1 MTDIGLTREKNEDR
15 YRTEITQDGVLL
27 VVCDGMGGHAGGE
40 TASEIAVNSI
50 VSFWQ
55 SARYGHTR
63 QALDEC
69 LRYANSQILEYAG
82 QNPQLSG
89 MGTTACICLI
99 KNNGETWYAHIG
111 DSRIYHYKSS
121 QDKLL
126 RLTKD
131 HSMVQGM
138 VDNGLISQEEAEHHP
153 DRNRILKTLGVQED
167 VNPEVCTQP
176 LMLEKNDIILLC
188 SDGLSGM
195 VDDHHI
201 QQILKN
207 ESELSKKGMD
217 LIDMAKKNGG
227 DDNITL
233 QLFRW
238 SEDSNIKSEGA
249 KFKEEKGWSGRA
261 LRSIGSLF

>member
-1 MTDIGLTREKNEDR
+1 MDWENNIFSMTDIGLIREKNEDR
-15 YRTEITQDGVLL
+15 YRAEITPDGVLL

-69 LRYANSQILEYAG
+69 LHYANAQILECAA
-82 QNPQLSG
+82 QNPKLSG
-89 MGTTACICLI
+89 MGTTACISLI

-111 DSRIYHYKSS
+111 DSRIYHYQAS
-121 QDKLL
+121 QEKLL

-138 VDNGLISQEEAEHHP
+138 VDNGLITQEEAEHHP
-153 DRNRILKTLGVQED
+153 NRNRILKTLGVHED
-167 VNPEVCTQP
+167 ITPEICPKP
-176 LMLEKNDIILLC
+176 LMLEKGDMILLC

-195 VDDHHI
+195 VDDQHI
-201 QQILKN
+201 QVILKD
-207 ESELSKKGMD
+207 ESSLSQKGTD
-217 LIDMAKKNGG
+217 LINMAKKNGG
-227 DDNITL
+227 EDNITL
-233 QLFRW
+233 QIFRW
-238 SEDSNIKSEGA
+238 NEGS
-249 KFKEEKGWSGRA
+249 F
-261 LRSIGSLF
+261 F